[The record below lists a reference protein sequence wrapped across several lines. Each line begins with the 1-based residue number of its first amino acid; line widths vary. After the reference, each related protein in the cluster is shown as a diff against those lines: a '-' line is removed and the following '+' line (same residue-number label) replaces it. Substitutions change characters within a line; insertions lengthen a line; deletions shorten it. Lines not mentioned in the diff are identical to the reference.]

1 MDIASVASRVRKGV
15 GMFQNNV
22 WFWLSVVTL
31 LIGMAYILVAHPVLI
46 GAIAVV
52 LVSVALCV
60 VSWMWGGQ
68 G

>member
-1 MDIASVASRVRKGV
+1 MRNS
-15 GMFQNNV
+15 

-31 LIGMAYILVAHPVLI
+31 CVGIAYILVAHPLVI

-52 LVSVALCV
+52 VVSVALCV
-60 VSWMWGGQ
+60 VSWMLNSQ

>member
-1 MDIASVASRVRKGV
+1 
-15 GMFQNNV
+15 MFQNNS

-60 VSWMWGGQ
+60 VSWLWGGQ

>member
-1 MDIASVASRVRKGV
+1 MLNTNI
-15 GMFQNNV
+15 
-22 WFWLSVVTL
+22 WFWVSVVAL
-31 LIGMAYILVAHPVLI
+31 MIGIAYILVAHPVLI

-60 VSWMWGGQ
+60 VSWMWGSQ